1 MNNLVKTLKS
11 LVEIV
16 LLIQA
21 GKKFTRIRKS
31 FVVGYVILFLILR
44 FQQHFSKQNYN
55 LNNINLSQSQYSD
68 LNLLKYILILFGS
81 FRILLYQNL
90 DNILSQTVLF
100 LNIIVM
106 LYPSIK
112 DKEFDIVM
120 LNFLTL
126 TSQIIFILKKQTY
139 LTFSLMYFIWLTY
152 YALFGN
158 NFKGW
163 RHNGLVVILPIF
175 YPLIKHKEY
184 TSFRSIFVFR
194 AFSLLYVGISNQID
208 DIIKQK
214 KHKKVKK
221 IILKDLKKDVTIN
234 DLTGEWIINNRFH
247 PIKKFKVDIKNKQK
261 DVSTHHT
268 HVKNQK
274 IIAVIQTSDIEF
286 NYKPFYWFKYQNK
299 LNINI
304 ILYQNG
310 QLEFAMPKNISL
322 FHKLIITR
330 TESQSWSEFIQ
341 NVIHISK
348 HKCNC
353 FGYISTS
360 NQLVRYNRWQSKYPE
375 FYYTVS
381 KKINE

>member
-11 LVEIV
+11 LAEIV

-21 GKKFTRIRKS
+21 GKKFTNIRKS
-31 FVVGYVILFLILR
+31 FVVGYVIIFLILR
-44 FQQHFSKQNYN
+44 SQQHFSKQNYN

-68 LNLLKYILILFGS
+68 LVLLKYILVIFAS
-81 FRILLYQNL
+81 FRILLYQNH
-90 DNILSQTVLF
+90 DNILSQTLMF
-100 LNIIVM
+100 LNIVVM
-106 LYPSIK
+106 LYPSFK
-112 DKEFDIVM
+112 DQEFDIVM
-120 LNFLTL
+120 LNFITII
-126 TSQIIFILKKQTY
+126 SQIMYIFKKQTY
-139 LTFSLMYFIWLTY
+139 LIFSWMYFIWLTY
-152 YALFGN
+152 YALFGK

-163 RHNGLVVILPIF
+163 RHNGLVVILPMF
-175 YPLIKHKEY
+175 YPLIKQKEY
-184 TSFRSIFVFR
+184 SSLRSIFVFR
-194 AFSLLYVGISNQID
+194 ALSLLYVGITNQMDNIT
-208 DIIKQK
+208 KQK
-214 KHKKVKK
+214 NTKETKKK
-221 IILKDLKKDVTIN
+221 ILKNLKKDVTIN
-234 DLTGEWIINNRFH
+234 DLTGEWIINNQYH

-261 DVSTHHT
+261 DVITHHT

-286 NYKPFYWFKYQNK
+286 NYKPFHWFKYQNK

-322 FHKLIITR
+322 FHKLILTR

-375 FYYTVS
+375 FYYTAS
-381 KKINE
+381 KKN